1 MKKVISLFL
10 VSLLMLS
17 AIFCVPVSA
26 ASNSD
31 GTFSYELSINKKYYI
46 LDDVVSEIKGSVKI
60 PKEFNGLPVK
70 EIGGTALW
78 DCDEIT
84 SVSVYSN
91 IEKIGSNAFGHCD
104 KLSKIFVSDYV
115 DYIHCTAFNDTA
127 YYNDYA
133 NWVSDVFY
141 VGNHFIKAKTSI
153 SGNYRIKDGTKTIA
167 ESAFKS
173 CGGLK
178 TVIIPDSVNA
188 IYANTFESCS
198 SLEHVYIPEGVE
210 LIGMDAFA
218 GTALKY
224 IHLPSTLKRIDECA
238 FPKMTAIYIP
248 ENVTDISLWVV
259 NSGTGMVYGEEGSA
273 IQAAVLEEELPF
285 TPISEHTHNIETVEY
300 ATASVDTCGI
310 TFTKCDGC
318 GQIFDYNVT
327 AQKKPSKVPLGEI
340 KNSESSVYLSWDKV
354 AGADAYRVYRRI
366 YGEDDWTLVTVQI
379 KQGVCSIYDATVKN
393 NKKYQYTV
401 KAVNEAGIGA
411 SSGTRLTIKYVEA
424 PEITG
429 LVNNTAGVKITWKK
443 VNYADRY
450 YLYRFNDT
458 ERKWERIKRIS
469 GNKTFSY
476 VDEDVKSGNRYY
488 YKVRAYN
495 DGYLSYDDVYS
506 VDAIERLSTPKLST
520 VTSTKSGVKFTWKK
534 VTGADGYIVYRKT
547 GSTGKW
553 KEIKTIEDGATL
565 SYTDKTAEKG
575 KTYYYSVRA
584 TRYGTYKS
592 AYNTSGLKI
601 KDKY

>member
-1 MKKVISLFL
+1 MKKCISLL
-10 VSLLMLS
+10 MVILLMLS
-17 AIFCVPVSA
+17 VVFCVPVSA

-31 GTFSYELSINKKYYI
+31 GKFYYELSYDKTYYI
-46 LDDVVSEIKGSVKI
+46 LYDTISGIKGKVKI

-70 EIGGTALW
+70 VIDDQAFW
-78 DCDEIT
+78 DCTEIT

-91 IEKIGSNAFGHCD
+91 IEKIGGRAFGHCE
-104 KLSKIFVSDYV
+104 KLSDIFVSDYV
-115 DYIHCTAFNDTA
+115 DYIHSTAFDNTA
-127 YYNDYA
+127 YYKNSA
-133 NWVSDVFY
+133 NWISGVFY
-141 VGNHFIKAKTSI
+141 VGNHFIKAETDV
-153 SGNYRIKDGTKTIA
+153 SGIYRIKDGTRTIA
-167 ESAFKS
+167 EGAFAD
-173 CGGLK
+173 CDELK
-178 TVIIPDSVNA
+178 AVIIPDSVNA
-188 IYANTFESCS
+188 IYDNTFEGCS
-198 SLEHVYIPEGVE
+198 KLDHIYIPEGVE
-210 LIGMDAFA
+210 SIGVDAFA
-218 GTALKY
+218 GTRLKY
-224 IHLPSTLKRIDECA
+224 AHLPSTLKRIDECA

-248 ENVTDISLWVV
+248 ANVELMSLWAI
-259 NSGTGMVYGEEGSA
+259 NSGTGMVFGEAGSYA
-273 IQAAVLEEELPF
+273 QISAEEEELPF
-285 TPISEHTHNIETVEY
+285 TPISEHTHNIETVKY
-300 ATASVDTCGI
+300 ATASVDSCGL

-318 GQIFDYNVT
+318 GQIFEYNVT

-366 YGEDDWTLVTVQI
+366 YGADDWTLVTVQI

-429 LVNNTAGVKITWKK
+429 LVNNTAGVKISWKK

-506 VDAIERLSTPKLST
+506 VDAIERLSRPSLSS